1 MSDPW
6 HVEVVPLPAHEGWLM
21 RCMELPEVA
30 VQLSTLDNMGGTIAK
45 AIAEAV
51 GHTDTQGMALSFSYP
66 RGDITLYQ
74 LTVESDGTI
83 SCEQVPGL
91 RLGGASR
98 TQDLVQEIAVA
109 DGVPPETVGIVFD
122 PT

>member
-6 HVEVVPLPAHEGWLM
+6 HVEVVPLPAHDGWLL
-21 RCMELPEVA
+21 RCIEQPDVA
-30 VQLSTLDNMGGTIAK
+30 IQLSTLDDMGGRIAK
-45 AIAEAV
+45 AIAAAV

-74 LTVESDGTI
+74 LTREADGTI
-83 SCEQVPGL
+83 GCDQVPGL
-91 RLGGASR
+91 RLGSTSR
-98 TQDLVQEIAVA
+98 TQDLVQAIAVA
-109 DGVPPETVGIVFD
+109 DGVSADVVGIVFD

>member
-6 HVEVVPLPAHEGWLM
+6 HVEVVPLRAHEGWLL
-21 RCMELPEVA
+21 RCVERPDVA
-30 VQLSTLDNMGGTIAK
+30 VQQSTLDDMGGTIAV

-74 LTVESDGTI
+74 LTVEADGTI
-83 SCEQVPGL
+83 SCAQVPGL

-98 TQDLVQEIAVA
+98 TQDLVQAIAVA
-109 DGVPPETVGIVFD
+109 DGVPVDAVGIVFD